1 MIRIGKNSGLNI
13 KYGTG
18 VIIMGKPTQKE
29 SSDVQI
35 IKERAIEVL
44 SQYEKTRSA
53 IRKEIRREYTR
64 QLKQFEKERLKREK
78 IVKEK
83 MNFIEH
89 LESRIES
96 LNNTIFG
103 LRSRSKLWEHECARI
118 SDAYHRT
125 IMHYANP
132 GLVEVQ
138 LQVISEYTDALIRFV
153 GIHKWD
159 DDTVHM
165 VKDYC
170 QSLSSKIDQV
180 IHVINAN
187 KQDDISLV
195 AAQKN
200 ITNQDNNN

>member
-1 MIRIGKNSGLNI
+1 
-13 KYGTG
+13 
-18 VIIMGKPTQKE
+18 MGKPTQKE

-103 LRSRSKLWEHECARI
+103 LRSRSKL
-118 SDAYHRT
+118 
-125 IMHYANP
+125 
-132 GLVEVQ
+132 
-138 LQVISEYTDALIRFV
+138 
-153 GIHKWD
+153 
-159 DDTVHM
+159 
-165 VKDYC
+165 
-170 QSLSSKIDQV
+170 
-180 IHVINAN
+180 
-187 KQDDISLV
+187 
-195 AAQKN
+195 
-200 ITNQDNNN
+200 